1 MGLKRVGEILPL
13 NLSGVAMD
21 TDIQLVHE
29 NVLTTEHFV
38 RNLEQGKMTVV
49 LVPVCSREEALTH
62 IRNVTERLRQRL
74 PALVPE
80 FSVYCYGTEQL
91 KNGRRLYNQILNLVD
106 KASPKP
112 PRIIEHRSEWHS

>member
-1 MGLKRVGEILPL
+1 MTLKL
-13 NLSGVAMD
+13 NGVAMN

-38 RNLEQGKMTVV
+38 RNLEQGKITVV